1 MCLHARTHTQSPRPI
16 SIPPY
21 ENPKA
26 EMSRHAQ
33 SGHTLFS
40 WAPHSQNTARLQKA
54 TQLSEAGFQ
63 NKNQSGDSSR
73 KIRLLPYNAPH
84 RAGLLP
90 GTTCSQTQP
99 EKALA
104 RGHALS
110 TGGAGT
116 LPGTPGKLEA
126 RGSLPITNTHEE
138 APLCRGPETLPS
150 HKIWIAPMG
159 THSSSRPT
167 RNAPRGSLEQ
177 PLIPHKK
184 QYEEYLA
191 PKYNEQ

>member
-1 MCLHARTHTQSPRPI
+1 MHVPSHTQSPRPI

-21 ENPKA
+21 ENPEA
-26 EMSRHAQ
+26 EMSRHA
-33 SGHTLFS
+33 H
-40 WAPHSQNTARLQKA
+40 WVPHSQNTARLQKA
-54 TQLSEAGFQ
+54 TQLSKAGFQ

-73 KIRLLPYNAPH
+73 KIRLLPHNAPH

-126 RGSLPITNTHEE
+126 RGSLTITNTH
-138 APLCRGPETLPS
+138 AMKKLLCAVGLRPSPVIRYGPTVVVGPQEMSL
-150 HKIWIAPMG
+150 MG
-159 THSSSRPT
+159 AWSSP
-167 RNAPRGSLEQ
+167 
-177 PLIPHKK
+177 
-184 QYEEYLA
+184 
-191 PKYNEQ
+191 

>member
-126 RGSLPITNTHEE
+126 RGSLPITNTHAMKKLLCAVGLRPSPVIRYGLHPWGPTVVVGPQEM
-138 APLCRGPETLPS
+138 PLVGA
-150 HKIWIAPMG
+150 W
-159 THSSSRPT
+159 SSP
-167 RNAPRGSLEQ
+167 
-177 PLIPHKK
+177 
-184 QYEEYLA
+184 
-191 PKYNEQ
+191 